1 MLAREARIGPNCP
14 IREEI
19 GMTDA
24 EPTPLAARHRSLLAL
39 HGAAGVLV
47 GLLGG
52 LAFLFNI
59 LRFIEIFPF
68 VPRIQKQVPGTE
80 AAWRA
85 AHTGPIMNGMLAMGV
100 SASGSMIE
108 LTPRAQRSLVAA
120 MIVTLWGNVVGYNA
134 AASADSPSRRSAQQG
149 GVLWFPGGGDQRA
162 RRCPADDHRL
172 AASPARR
179 GSAVGTG
186 RGERLT
192 RRGKRACRGRS
203 LRPRRRLRAR
213 DRFGDVWMV
222 GAETTGADAD
232 DGI

>member
-1 MLAREARIGPNCP
+1 
-14 IREEI
+14 
-19 GMTDA
+19 MTDA

-68 VPRIQKQVPGTE
+68 GPRIQKQVPGTE

-85 AHTGPIMNGMLAMGV
+85 AHTGPIMNGMLAIGV

-108 LTPRAQRSLVAA
+108 LTPRAQRGLVAA

-134 AASADSPSRRSAQQG
+134 AAIG
-149 GVLWFPGGGDQRA
+149 GQRGLTPGGDRLNNVA
-162 RRCPADDHRL
+162 YFSFL
-172 AASPARR
+172 AAAISALVAVPLMIIGLRR
-179 GSAVGTG
+179 HRRDEAAPS
-186 RGERLT
+186 ER
-192 RRGKRACRGRS
+192 
-203 LRPRRRLRAR
+203 
-213 DRFGDVWMV
+213 
-222 GAETTGADAD
+222 DAAHD
-232 DGI
+232 